1 MNADTESVAVIAATA
16 PAGFWSR
23 LRFRREAE
31 RGIDD
36 LTRDQVRDDRIRA
49 EAAVRL
55 APGPWAIAEL
65 FRTSRQLRNR

>member
-1 MNADTESVAVIAATA
+1 MSADTESVAVIAAVA

-23 LRFRREAE
+23 LRFRLEAE

-36 LTRDQVRDDRIRA
+36 LTRDQVEDDRIRA

-55 APGPWAIAEL
+55 APGPW
-65 FRTSRQLRNR
+65 